1 MLAAGVL
8 SMQEKAIP
16 FSFRVNGTS
25 FIFLIFVFGLSM
37 CIAVRIVLNWPWMK
51 DRMVL
56 NWPWMK
62 DTVGRIF
69 KPPSHNLDLENQQGQ
84 NDII

>member
-16 FSFRVNGTS
+16 SSLRVNGTS
-25 FIFLIFVFGLSM
+25 FIVLIIVFVVFVW
-37 CIAVRIVLNWPWMK
+37 IAVRI
-51 DRMVL
+51 VL

-69 KPPSHNLDLENQQGQ
+69 KPPLHNLDLENQEGK
-84 NDII
+84 NDMI